1 MGNAKIVN
9 RNCYRVCIAWY
20 KRERVLGRGWG
31 WGGGGGGVVGSVAL
45 KHVLP
50 DPLKGQYTFTSLPF
64 ENKRPYFIAPA
75 SFSMQN

>member
-20 KRERVLGRGWG
+20 KRERVFF
-31 WGGGGGGVVGSVAL
+31 GGGGGGVVGSVAL

-50 DPLKGQYTFTSLPF
+50 DPLKGKYTFTSLPF
-64 ENKRPYFIAPA
+64 ENKRPYFMAPA

>member
-9 RNCYRVCIAWY
+9 RNCYRVSI
-20 KRERVLGRGWG
+20 
-31 WGGGGGGVVGSVAL
+31 VGSVAL

-50 DPLKGQYTFTSLPF
+50 DPLKGQYTFTSLSF
-64 ENKRPYFIAPA
+64 ENKRPYFMAPA

>member
-20 KRERVLGRGWG
+20 KRERVFLG
-31 WGGGGGGVVGSVAL
+31 GGGGGGVVGSVAL

-64 ENKRPYFIAPA
+64 ENKRPYFMAPA